1 MAKKGAAAKPAA
13 GSLKRVLGAVG
24 TVALL
29 VVYLFFHAN
38 SVMEHALHNAFPGW
52 EVTYRNAWPR
62 VLGGASASDVTL
74 QPFGDQD
81 GQETF
86 HFDRVTIAIP
96 FLEYY
101 WSLTKGRK
109 FLSAIHSVDMTFEGG
124 TGNLMTPFSEGLDL
138 IGNASLSVFDAEGCA
153 DDHTWI
159 DDELPAMGLPASP
172 LTMQL
177 TWSRADKRLSLHHRL
192 SRTGIGRV
200 EYRGER
206 GVDDA
211 VPLLGIYEM
220 PLDEPASEKWTLVD
234 EGFVAARNRHCAKKD
249 GVAVAA
255 FVDRHLQ
262 AVRRVLESEGLAPR
276 APLEAAYRA
285 FASEGGEF
293 ELSIDYPRMGGLRF
307 KDDAVLGDLVH
318 HVTGNIVI
326 RGQAVGLALHDVH
339 ARPFPEDSELT
350 TFELLRREGGLPEIA
365 STTPPAVAAAATVRT
380 STPSATALPEPAIEV
395 YVPAPVADVAADAE
409 PGAADQATEITDY
422 RELGKRVG
430 ERFMVHFRSKSPMK
444 VEILG
449 MEGGA
454 VRVRRNLPS
463 GSAEHLLDRAT
474 FVRAES
480 AR

>member
-1 MAKKGAAAKPAA
+1 MAKRGAAAKPAA
-13 GSLKRVLGAVG
+13 GSLKRILGAVG

-29 VVYLFFHAN
+29 VIYPMFHAN

-52 EVTYRNAWPR
+52 EVTYKSTWPR

-86 HFDRVTIAIP
+86 HFERVTIAIP
-96 FLEYY
+96 FVEYY

-138 IGNASLSVFDAEGCA
+138 TGNASLSVFDAEGCA

-159 DDELPAMGLPASP
+159 DDELPDMGLPPSP

-177 TWSRADKRLSLHHRL
+177 SWSRANKRLSLHHRL
-192 SRTGIGRV
+192 SRAGIGRV

-220 PLDEPASEKWTLVD
+220 PLDEPASESWTLVD
-234 EGFVAARNRHCAKKD
+234 DGFVVARNRHCAKKD
-249 GVAVAA
+249 GIEVAA
-255 FVDRHLQ
+255 FVDRHLHS
-262 AVRRVLESEGLAPR
+262 VRRVLESEGLAAGPT
-276 APLEAAYRA
+276 LEAAYRA

-293 ELSIDYPRMGGLRF
+293 ELSVDYPRMGGLRF

-326 RGQAVGLALHDVH
+326 RGRAVGLALHDVH

-350 TFELLRREGGLPEIA
+350 TFEILRREQGQALVESPA
-365 STTPPAVAAAATVRT
+365 PPTPPTGQQATLPAAAMA
-380 STPSATALPEPAIEV
+380 EQDIEV
-395 YVPAPVADVAADAE
+395 YVPAPVAQVAIEAE
-409 PGAADQATEITDY
+409 PDAVDAATVITDY
-422 RELGKRVG
+422 RELGKRTG
-430 ERFMVHFRSKSPMK
+430 ERFTVHFRSKSPMK

-449 MEGGA
+449 MEGAA

-474 FVRAES
+474 FVRAE
-480 AR
+480 RVR